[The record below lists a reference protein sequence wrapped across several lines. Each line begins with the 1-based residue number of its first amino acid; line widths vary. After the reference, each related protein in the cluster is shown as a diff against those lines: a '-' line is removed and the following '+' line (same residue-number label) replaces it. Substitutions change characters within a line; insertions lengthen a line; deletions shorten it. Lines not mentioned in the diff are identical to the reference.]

1 MGGPLCVLVHICVLT
16 RGVAQGDGGS
26 VGGGG
31 FVEVES
37 SRRET
42 FPSGGTRSKR
52 ATCTP
57 IKAH

>member
-1 MGGPLCVLVHICVLT
+1 MGEPLCVLVHICILA

-42 FPSGGTRSKR
+42 FPSGGWD
-52 ATCTP
+52 AF
-57 IKAH
+57 KARDVYTN